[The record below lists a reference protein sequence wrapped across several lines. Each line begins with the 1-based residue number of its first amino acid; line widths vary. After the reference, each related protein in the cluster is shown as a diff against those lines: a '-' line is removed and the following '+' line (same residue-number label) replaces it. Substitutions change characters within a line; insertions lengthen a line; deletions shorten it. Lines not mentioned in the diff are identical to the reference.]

1 MPCGRREEE
10 SEIMKFAFSDG
21 EKVGVYRDGKVEK
34 RDSAYI
40 VRYRETA
47 LRDAKRREWKT
58 QGHTAQLLSE
68 GLYTGEEEVV
78 AAVHGVSLTA
88 DENRVLYAFTV
99 NESSGI
105 YCKYLDDEAN
115 SEGHIVSSNEA
126 DFMSVACNEQGEML
140 ASVQTD
146 AVTARIAVFQ
156 KESGDYK
163 CVTDGDSLDENPSF
177 SPDGKSVLFNSYG
190 VGRDA
195 NNNFVAYMPSE
206 IYRLNLATLDVE
218 TVVSDEKNSYIKPV
232 EDEEGNL
239 YCIRKPGK
247 EKTGGNPVV
256 EILLIPVRIVQAI
269 AGFISAF
276 VMCFTGK
283 NLVSG
288 GSGRAVDSGGGAAKN
303 GRPNAGKAFVNNN
316 LLNVDKEL
324 KKNKK
329 QEDYGFIP
337 SSWKLVRIGPDGKE
351 AAEIASGVADFC
363 LVREN
368 GAKTIVYTNG
378 RHIFSIREGE
388 KRKKLID
395 TDFCL
400 KVGSVFPAASSDQLY
415 DFF

>member
-1 MPCGRREEE
+1 M
-10 SEIMKFAFSDG
+10 
-21 EKVGVYRDGKVEK
+21 
-34 RDSAYI
+34 
-40 VRYRETA
+40 
-47 LRDAKRREWKT
+47 
-58 QGHTAQLLSE
+58 
-68 GLYTGEEEVV
+68 
-78 AAVHGVSLTA
+78 
-88 DENRVLYAFTV
+88 
-99 NESSGI
+99 
-105 YCKYLDDEAN
+105 
-115 SEGHIVSSNEA
+115 
-126 DFMSVACNEQGEML
+126 
-140 ASVQTD
+140 
-146 AVTARIAVFQ
+146 
-156 KESGDYK
+156 
-163 CVTDGDSLDENPSF
+163 
-177 SPDGKSVLFNSYG
+177 
-190 VGRDA
+190 
-195 NNNFVAYMPSE
+195 
-206 IYRLNLATLDVE
+206 E

-303 GRPNAGKAFVNNN
+303 GRPNAGKAFINNN

-337 SSWKLVRIGPDGKE
+337 SSWKLVRIGPDRKE

-368 GAKTIVYTNG
+368 GEKTIVYTNG

-388 KRKKLID
+388 KRKKLVD